1 MYDNMDKTNYILGA
15 TTVFSPLSC
24 ENTSDYQQMESSR
37 YFLLSSSR
45 SITWSLPNFL
55 FSQTFTCFSRRRD
68 RSSSKLREE
77 RSPSDQGSPKS
88 AFENAHKNIR
98 EMAHFR
104 TKSDITPTA
113 TNNTKP
119 SKTFSLSRSKSIA
132 SARDKW
138 KISSSYGLLPFLSR
152 DSSKSNLNESGER
165 SSQENMNREIEG
177 LQAKFKSESQERQRL
192 ERKIEKIVKL
202 YDQSQVWNM
211 ILSCSKIAPEP
222 FFFEGWSVRTPGPAE
237 AHAGGIEWVA
247 ESDVQQPRKE
257 VRGQDGGVR

>member
-1 MYDNMDKTNYILGA
+1 MKTTLFQG
-15 TTVFSPLSC
+15 P
-24 ENTSDYQQMESSR
+24 
-37 YFLLSSSR
+37 
-45 SITWSLPNFL
+45 PL
-55 FSQTFTCFSRRRD
+55 FSHPFLVKTPVITSKWRVAGQSVYLKGLCLTIKNLIINSRRRD

-77 RSPSDQGSPKS
+77 RSPSDQSSPKS

-177 LQAKFKSESQERQRL
+177 LQAKYKTESQERQRL
-192 ERKIEKIVKL
+192 ERKMEKIVKL
-202 YDQSQVWNM
+202 YDQSQV
-211 ILSCSKIAPEP
+211 
-222 FFFEGWSVRTPGPAE
+222 
-237 AHAGGIEWVA
+237 
-247 ESDVQQPRKE
+247 
-257 VRGQDGGVR
+257 

>member
-1 MYDNMDKTNYILGA
+1 M
-15 TTVFSPLSC
+15 
-24 ENTSDYQQMESSR
+24 
-37 YFLLSSSR
+37 LSSSR
-45 SITWSLPNFL
+45 SIPDPYLIF
-55 FSQTFTCFSRRRD
+55 CFHNLLLVYSRRRD

-202 YDQSQVWNM
+202 YDQSQV
-211 ILSCSKIAPEP
+211 
-222 FFFEGWSVRTPGPAE
+222 
-237 AHAGGIEWVA
+237 
-247 ESDVQQPRKE
+247 
-257 VRGQDGGVR
+257 